1 MEEKANTKR
10 ESYIII
16 PNSFIWCNTKEEVSL
31 INGLDS
37 KCIAVMSYI
46 KKQSNVYDECCFTL
60 EWLIK
65 SFNIKPDRNKGKSN
79 EQFKNCLLKLVEVGL
94 VEDIDDTI
102 KNCKINTGI
111 MCKLNIPKIDKE
123 WFRLDY
129 QKIKEIST
137 IKEGDKIT
145 LINIYSYVLSRL
157 YRRKDSSEIHKD
169 GGHSECFYDSQENIS
184 EDLGISKNTFIKHMN
199 ILIENKLIYSGNLGK
214 VYNKNKGCYNMSNVY
229 VIDEEEL
236 EQGLIDCAYKL
247 MKEGNKIL
255 GTKQSDESFKI
266 NGLKGKIKTE
276 EAKGNNTDKLKCKLK
291 EDVDKNVKLTKKE
304 NKCLKKA
311 KADIGNNGKNE
322 TIKQLTINDVL
333 DEIACGNVKLE
344 DVSINKINFKNKG
357 NYLGNNKKRCGY
369 G

>member
-129 QKIKEIST
+129 QKIKF
-137 IKEGDKIT
+137 
-145 LINIYSYVLSRL
+145 LLH
-157 YRRKDSSEIHKD
+157 EIH
-169 GGHSECFYDSQENIS
+169 FQ
-184 EDLGISKNTFIKHMN
+184 
-199 ILIENKLIYSGNLGK
+199 ILFFLNQLLQK
-214 VYNKNKGCYNMSNVY
+214 
-229 VIDEEEL
+229 
-236 EQGLIDCAYKL
+236 
-247 MKEGNKIL
+247 
-255 GTKQSDESFKI
+255 KQ
-266 NGLKGKIKTE
+266 
-276 EAKGNNTDKLKCKLK
+276 
-291 EDVDKNVKLTKKE
+291 
-304 NKCLKKA
+304 
-311 KADIGNNGKNE
+311 
-322 TIKQLTINDVL
+322 
-333 DEIACGNVKLE
+333 
-344 DVSINKINFKNKG
+344 VS
-357 NYLGNNKKRCGY
+357 
-369 G
+369 